1 MAGGYGGGRPHRAR
15 ADGPLIELRSDWHS
29 EAGASISRV
38 MQSTASPAPAS
49 LPWQWP
55 ALVPGDYHA
64 SVVRLVTLARNRV
77 SHLLFASVELLP
89 TEMPVPPNPPG
100 GGWSRNF
107 GDDRLYVSRTA
118 LSLADG
124 LDWYET
130 LKQGRA
136 TVPGS
141 VFPITASALG
151 PEPDYDGFTV
161 SAEPPPFSPSW
172 HSRPRLHRLV
182 PMAALAEP
190 VRALRDG
197 VVDVDAQVRAR
208 QWLRD
213 HVHFDLLAYDD
224 WLGAGVLVA
233 PNPLLRS
240 FGARIVHRSV
250 TPEILELGGTPRR
263 RVNVASLR
271 MAVEEVRAGA
281 PAWRAE
287 GSPNTLGRFRA
298 TAPSQVPMVREEL
311 FCPVRGVLDRGPLG
325 FFFRTVSVTS
335 SVVPD
340 ARVRHVDPPVR
351 SPDAGARTVYVR
363 PVPARQSDPPVTPLR
378 ALERLQDARAERQ
391 GALRPAEAPQ
401 VSPGVRLF
409 EHNREETVDWICEL
423 IARAR
428 SHVLFVDPYLD
439 ADDLQQF
446 ATATQYQ
453 GVAIR
458 GLINPRP
465 RRHKRVDPN
474 GESFGDLMLKKIET
488 FRDPAQEFGEID
500 IRVSQGRRLHD
511 RFLQID
517 DVIWH
522 AGHSFNMAGQGEI
535 SLMTLVSQPAE
546 LAQSLAE
553 TFAEAEPFESWWA
566 NRPPASWSLRQ
577 EAGHQLRRLAKWIE
591 RPRARQAE
599 AGADD

>member
-1 MAGGYGGGRPHRAR
+1 MQPTA
-15 ADGPLIELRSDWHS
+15 PL
-29 EAGASISRV
+29 
-38 MQSTASPAPAS
+38 APAS
-49 LPWQWP
+49 PPGRWP
-55 ALVPGDYHA
+55 ALVPGDYHVG
-64 SVVRLVTLARNRV
+64 VVRLITLVRDRV

-89 TEMPVPPNPPG
+89 TEMPVPPDPPG
-100 GGWSRNF
+100 GGWWDNF
-107 GDDRLYVSRTA
+107 GDDRLCVSRTA
-118 LSLADG
+118 LSLADA

-130 LKQGRA
+130 LKQGQA
-136 TVPGS
+136 TAPGKA
-141 VFPITASALG
+141 FAITASALG

-161 SAEPPPFSPSW
+161 LAEPPPFSPSW
-172 HSRPRLHRLV
+172 HGRPRLHRLV

-190 VRALRDG
+190 VQALCDG

-208 QWLRD
+208 QWLRG

-224 WLGAGVLVA
+224 WLGGGVLIA
-233 PNPLLRS
+233 PNPLLRG
-240 FGARIVHRSV
+240 FGARIVDRSV
-250 TPEILELGGTPRR
+250 TPETLELGGTPRR
-263 RVNVASLR
+263 GAKVASLR

-287 GSPNTLGRFRA
+287 GSPNALGRFRA
-298 TAPSQVPMVREEL
+298 PAPSQVAMVREEL
-311 FCPVRGVLDRGPLG
+311 FCPVRGLLDRQPPA
-325 FFFRTVSVTS
+325 FFFRNVSVTS

-340 ARVRHVDPPVR
+340 ARVRHVDPPAR
-351 SPDAGARTVYVR
+351 APNAGARTVYVR
-363 PVPARQSDPPVTPLR
+363 PVPARQSEPPVTPLR

-391 GALRPAEAPQ
+391 GALRPAEVPQ
-401 VSPGVRLF
+401 VPPGVRLF
-409 EHNREETVDWICEL
+409 EHNREETVDWICGL

-453 GVAIR
+453 GVTIR

-465 RRHKRVDPN
+465 RRHRRVDPN
-474 GESFGDLMLKKIET
+474 GESFGDLMLRKIEA
-488 FRDPAQEFGEID
+488 FRDPAQEFGKID
-500 IRVSQGRRLHD
+500 IRVSRGRRLHD

-522 AGHSFNMAGQGEI
+522 AGHSFNMVGRGEI
-535 SLMTLVSQPAE
+535 SLMTLVAQPTE
-546 LAQSLAE
+546 LAQALAE
-553 TFAEAEPFESWWA
+553 TFAEAEPFDSWWE
-566 NRPPASWSLRQ
+566 NRPPATWSLRE

-591 RPRARQAE
+591 RPRAGQPG

>member
-1 MAGGYGGGRPHRAR
+1 
-15 ADGPLIELRSDWHS
+15 
-29 EAGASISRV
+29 
-38 MQSTASPAPAS
+38 MQSTASPRLAS
-49 LPWQWP
+49 PPGRWP
-55 ALVPGDYHA
+55 PLVPGDYNA
-64 SVVRLVTLARNRV
+64 GVVRLVTLVRDRV

-89 TEMPVPPNPPG
+89 TEMPAPPNPPG
-100 GGWSRNF
+100 GGWWDNF
-107 GDDRLYVSRTA
+107 GDDRLCVGRTA
-118 LSLADG
+118 LSLADA
-124 LDWYET
+124 LDWYEA

-136 TVPGS
+136 TIPGKA
-141 VFPITASALG
+141 FAITASALG

-161 SAEPPPFSPSW
+161 LAEPPPFSPSW
-172 HSRPRLHRLV
+172 HGRPRLHRLV

-190 VRALRDG
+190 VQALRDSM
-197 VVDVDAQVRAR
+197 VDVSAQGRAR

-213 HVHFDLLAYDD
+213 HIHFDLLAYDD
-224 WLGAGVLVA
+224 WLGAGVLIA

-240 FGARIVHRSV
+240 FGARIVDRSA
-250 TPEILELGGTPRR
+250 TSETLELGGTPRR
-263 RVNVASLR
+263 GANVTSLR

-287 GSPNTLGRFRA
+287 GSPNALGRFRA
-298 TAPSQVPMVREEL
+298 PARSQVAMVREEL
-311 FCPVRGVLDRGPLG
+311 FCPVRGVLDREPPA
-325 FFFRTVSVTS
+325 FFFRSMSVSS
-335 SVVPD
+335 SVV
-340 ARVRHVDPPVR
+340 AEGKARHVDPPAR
-351 SPDAGARTVYVR
+351 APDAGARTVFVR
-363 PVPARQSDPPVTPLR
+363 PAPARRSEPPMTPLR

-401 VSPGVRLF
+401 VPPGVRLF
-409 EHNREETVDWICEL
+409 EHNREETVNWICGL

-465 RRHKRVDPN
+465 RRHKRIDPS
-474 GESFGDLMLKKIET
+474 GDSFGDLMLRKIAA

-500 IRVSQGRRLHD
+500 IRVSRGRRLHD

-522 AGHSFNMAGQGEI
+522 AGHSFNKMGGGEI
-535 SLMTLVSQPAE
+535 SLMTLVAQPAE
-546 LAQSLAE
+546 LAQALAE
-553 TFAEAEPFESWWA
+553 TFAEAEPFETWCT
-566 NRPPASWSLRQ
+566 NRPAAIWSLRH
-577 EAGHQLRRLAKWIE
+577 EVGHQLRRLAKWIE
-591 RPRARQAE
+591 RPS
-599 AGADD
+599 AGQVRGVVDD